1 MNFGSPDKSSQAL
14 RVSADS
20 PTWELLCE
28 HGGNPEALSEALGI
42 SPESLL
48 DLSSA
53 VSPEPYPLP
62 AMPPEVLTGLP
73 YHTEPLL
80 QAAAGYFGMQLENIL
95 ACSGSQAIIQVLP
108 RCRQS
113 SRVLLPEVGY
123 AEHRQWWVREGH
135 HCSSYAYPERESLA
149 RRIVDTHADV
159 LVLIHPNNPTGHY
172 INTDDLQYWR
182 ATLKADAWIVVDEAF
197 IDPTPDASLISLLD
211 MPGLIILRS
220 AGKFFGLPGLRL
232 GFALAAPELLRQLD
246 DQLGPWPVSAA
257 ALWAGP
263 QLLTD
268 IAWQN
273 DRRTKLRQL
282 SDAQY
287 ACLRQA
293 FPETTLVQTPLFT
306 SMRLSHH
313 RAERLVSALLSERV
327 ALRYYRQH
335 PEHAWLRVGLA
346 KADQLERL
354 QGALASIQGGL
365 SSGSN

>member
-1 MNFGSPDKSSQAL
+1 MTSGSPDTSSQAL
-14 RVSADS
+14 RVSTDS
-20 PTWELLCE
+20 PAWALLCE
-28 HGGNPEALSEALGI
+28 HGGNPEALCAALGI
-42 SPESLL
+42 SLESLL

-62 AMPPEVLTGLP
+62 AMPPEVLMDLP

-80 QAAAGYFGMQLENIL
+80 QAAAGYFGLQPENIL
-95 ACSGSQAIIQVLP
+95 ACSGSQAIIQILP

-113 SRVLLPEVGY
+113 SRVLLPQVGY

-135 HCSSYAYPERESLA
+135 HCSCYGYPERESLA
-149 RRIVDTHADV
+149 RRIVDTQADV

-172 INTDDLQYWR
+172 ISADDLQYWR

-197 IDPTPDASLISLLD
+197 IDPTPDASLVSLLD

-232 GFALAAPELLRQLD
+232 GFALGAPELLRQLG

-268 IAWQN
+268 RAWQN
-273 DRRTKLRQL
+273 DRRAELRQL

-287 ACLRQA
+287 ACLRQV
-293 FPETTLVQTPLFT
+293 FPEAPLTQTPLFT
-306 SMRLSHH
+306 SFRVSHD
-313 RAERLVSALLSERV
+313 RAERLVSALLSQRI

-335 PEHAWLRVGLA
+335 PDHAWLRVGLA
-346 KADQLERL
+346 KPDQLERL
-354 QGALASIQGGL
+354 RSALTTIQGGL